1 MESIFFRR
9 VGRDVYHAPA
19 HSSFVRRR
27 VNRQRFVRAEGIR
40 LRRPTAAAGAT
51 GSEQLVAGRRA
62 RRTARVPQPGRTRTA
77 TKMLAVRDHNTGQ
90 RAVHPRGG
98 EKEVPALPQHMV
110 GAAAKAATEVT
121 FRTAVTASSMI
132 GMPQK
137 C

>member
-1 MESIFFRR
+1 MKTAVAGTEPGAAR
-9 VGRDVYHAPA
+9 GRSCAPP
-19 HSSFVRRR
+19 
-27 VNRQRFVRAEGIR
+27 
-40 LRRPTAAAGAT
+40 PTAAAGAT

-98 EKEVPALPQHMV
+98 EKEVPALSQHMV

-121 FRTAVTASSMI
+121 FRTRCDRQQHDWYATKVLTCM
-132 GMPQK
+132 
-137 C
+137 

>member
-1 MESIFFRR
+1 MAGTEPGA
-9 VGRDVYHAPA
+9 VLAA
-19 HSSFVRRR
+19 AA
-27 VNRQRFVRAEGIR
+27 VRAP
-40 LRRPTAAAGAT
+40 PTAAAGAT
-51 GSEQLVAGRRA
+51 GSVEASSSSQGEELDELPVYHN
-62 RRTARVPQPGRTRTA
+62 PGRTRTA
-77 TKMLAVRDHNTGQ
+77 TKMLAVRDHNTGR
-90 RAVHPRGG
+90 RAVHPRGR